1 MESVLASGKL
11 VLQKMCQRTLMSL
24 MWPFQWSLLI
34 DNENNKTFRK
44 NGKMLFLSNSKKD
57 LCHKSCHN
65 NSTFEN
71 FDRLWQDWSIRDDR
85 TGRQK
90 KRLMVISVTPQRP
103 TNKKTNKQ
111 SIKFFITL
119 TDASVK
125 TNQPKIVINK
135 MLNVTV
141 DSKNCLNF
149 ALLWFSF
156 QWNRT

>member
-1 MESVLASGKL
+1 
-11 VLQKMCQRTLMSL
+11 

-111 SIKFFITL
+111 NKVSNFLLLSLMHQSKQISPKLSSIKMF
-119 TDASVK
+119 
-125 TNQPKIVINK
+125 
-135 MLNVTV
+135 NVTA

-149 ALLWFSF
+149 TFLWNSIASELNPGL
-156 QWNRT
+156 WGPS